1 VEKIPAYRYI
11 WAGGIGDGIGE
22 EGGLTY
28 GTENCVMRD
37 RERKKERKKK
47 KKKKREKGIQSVCS
61 SGTR

>member
-1 VEKIPAYRYI
+1 MEKIPAYRYI
-11 WAGGIGDGIGE
+11 WAGGIGDGIGDGIEE

-37 RERKKERKKK
+37 RERRKKK
-47 KKKKREKGIQSVCS
+47 KKKRKKGIQSVLS